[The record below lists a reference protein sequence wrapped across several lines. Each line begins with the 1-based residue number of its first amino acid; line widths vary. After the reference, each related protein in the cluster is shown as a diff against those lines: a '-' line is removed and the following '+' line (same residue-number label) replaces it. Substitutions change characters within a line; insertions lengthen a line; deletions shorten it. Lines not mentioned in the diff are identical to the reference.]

1 LCMTVSHVPLQGA
14 ATGAQPVLQGAE
26 QQWLVFLPKQPPASA
41 EAASEQAR
49 TNDRTRR
56 MRKHSYRTE
65 EQLLRGATPGCGN
78 HSPQFAPSCFFE
90 QNQVDRKAVAI
101 SLDKSAEPGVIRRWS
116 GVPYLV
122 TFPRTCREFVLLTQ
136 VPLLSCTALLP
147 QAVST
152 SYDVYSIQF
161 NL

>member
-1 LCMTVSHVPLQGA
+1 VQTSTIRFSVFISGTQTLCMTVSHVPLQGA

-78 HSPQFAPSCFFE
+78 HSPQFAPSCFLSRTRLTGKRL
-90 QNQVDRKAVAI
+90 QSALTKVRSQVLFAGGR
-101 SLDKSAEPGVIRRWS
+101 
-116 GVPYLV
+116 
-122 TFPRTCREFVLLTQ
+122 
-136 VPLLSCTALLP
+136 
-147 QAVST
+147 
-152 SYDVYSIQF
+152 VYRIW
-161 NL
+161 

>member
-1 LCMTVSHVPLQGA
+1 
-14 ATGAQPVLQGAE
+14 
-26 QQWLVFLPKQPPASA
+26 
-41 EAASEQAR
+41 
-49 TNDRTRR
+49 

-122 TFPRTCREFVLLTQ
+122 TFPGTCREFVLLTQ
-136 VPLLSCTALLP
+136 VPLLSCAAFLP

-152 SYDVYSIQF
+152 SYGVYSIQF